1 MKIPKDPAGSF
12 AEGKRFSVAEKRK
25 TILHVAGTQ
34 LSVIST
40 MEEDRLQQ
48 LATQLNDHITAIMT
62 TKPSASLLEAVMLTA
77 ISALDSMNRENEGG
91 ENLRAQVREYASE
104 ANRAVIAQGE
114 LKRENDRLKEEI
126 ARLRQQQG
134 QMTL

>member
-1 MKIPKDPAGSF
+1 MKIPRDPTGSF

>member
-1 MKIPKDPAGSF
+1 M
-12 AEGKRFSVAEKRK
+12 AEKRK
-25 TILHVAGTQ
+25 TILHVVGTQ